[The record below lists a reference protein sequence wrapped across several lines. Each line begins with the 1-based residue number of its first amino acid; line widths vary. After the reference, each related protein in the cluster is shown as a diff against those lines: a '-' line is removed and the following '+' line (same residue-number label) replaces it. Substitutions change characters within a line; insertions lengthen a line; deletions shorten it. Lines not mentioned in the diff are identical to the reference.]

1 LKLIISLAL
10 ARGKFL
16 KVHNDAQLKSFAG
29 IGTMDKTRSRN
40 DFVKESKKESMK
52 TEELQK
58 YIQNLSPELY
68 SFAYVLIPDDL
79 QASQLMIDCVQS
91 FLIQKKPLVEKMALT
106 KNKIVRNL
114 LEETRFHLMK
124 IVFELSRKRYKQLKV
139 SFYAVEHSGG
149 FFSLDFDEKAVL
161 YLKEK
166 ANLDLDQIE
175 FITGAI
181 RAEILA
187 YLYSARIKMTELMPD
202 QQFPNSNLG
211 SGGVA

>member
-1 LKLIISLAL
+1 
-10 ARGKFL
+10 
-16 KVHNDAQLKSFAG
+16 
-29 IGTMDKTRSRN
+29 
-40 DFVKESKKESMK
+40 MK

-58 YIQNLSPELY
+58 FIQNLSPDLY

-114 LEETRFHLMK
+114 LEETKFHLLK
-124 IVFELSRKRYKQLKV
+124 IVFELSKKRYQQLKM
-139 SFYAVEHSGG
+139 SFSDVEQNGG
-149 FFSLDFDEKAVL
+149 FFSLEFEEKAVL

-166 ANLDLDQIE
+166 AGLELDQIE
-175 FITGAI
+175 FITSGT
-181 RAEILA
+181 RAEILSH
-187 YLYSARIKMTELMPD
+187 LYSARIKMTELT
-202 QQFPNSNLG
+202 PNHEYLDHLE